1 MWWKCTIWRRA
12 MFSNSPGY
20 VCDIHLAAGNS
31 GYCRRCIAD
40 LAKEIAEEMKKQAS
54 TQEESE

>member
-1 MWWKCTIWRRA
+1 

-40 LAKEIAEEMKKQAS
+40 LAKEVAEEMKKQAP